1 MAWFK
6 QNEQKSPASPESQ
19 TSTPPAAV
27 PAAPVQ
33 AAVAPVEQWNGPAS
47 PAPAVPVAAAG
58 VPAAS
63 TASRVSR
70 GITVRGE
77 ISGREDL
84 SIDGEVEGT
93 LRLGGVRVIIGA
105 TGRVRAGI
113 SAREIVVHGEVRGD
127 VQAEERIEIGRTGK
141 VKGNATAKRIAIEDG
156 AVFNG
161 TLEVLR
167 ADMVARSNDASRAAR
182 AGARAEARPDA
193 RADAKP
199 ETKADAKVDAK
210 PETRPETRVG
220 QQTAQP
226 AAPAA
231 PASASAA
238 PKDADKSWRDETGI
252 ASDSVN

>member
-33 AAVAPVEQWNGPAS
+33 AAVAPVEQRSGPAS
-47 PAPAVPVAAAG
+47 PAQIVPVAAAG
-58 VPAAS
+58 VPAVS

-127 VQAEERIEIGRTGK
+127 VQAEERIEIGRTGN

-161 TLEVLR
+161 TVEVLR
-167 ADMVARSNDASRAAR
+167 ADMAARSNDASRAAH
-182 AGARAEARPDA
+182 AGARADARPEARADA
-193 RADAKP
+193 KLDAKADAKP
-199 ETKADAKVDAK
+199 ET
-210 PETRPETRVG
+210 RMG
-220 QQTAQP
+220 QQAAQP
-226 AAPAA
+226 APAA

-238 PKDADKSWRDETGI
+238 PKDADKSWRDETAI